1 MTKGKKIIK
10 IIGIL
15 IAAFPIAFVILL
27 NWVNWDTISSRIG
40 AAIDI
45 PQATSEAKAYYKEK
59 YGEEPSITGHTP
71 YYEGGFFLAGD
82 SYCDMITFHTNGG
95 DILWTEDDGCYDN
108 IQYEDVCNAIEEA
121 YFHDSSLGEYI
132 SGKVSVEYGQDSLRM
147 RVTRQYFNSDLA
159 EFVQQ
164 TNFTLHAEMTY
175 SGDKDTDYRQA
186 LREKLDV
193 LNADFN
199 AGFIRLNI
207 KDTQKELTDPPYSMC
222 PDTRTVQFM
231 PKGAEYMET
240 IAGGYIRYDESEVY
254 STRWCDI
261 DEYTAVSDVLADE
274 VLNEGMFSFE
284 ETDKYSGKKIRRS
297 HTGTKTDNVFIP
309 DKGYTFSLELE
320 NPVFLRFDKEYYGIN
335 ETTIPILIYKSP
347 YNDRIYPEYVTAGW
361 QSEIG
366 DGYDI
371 YDAAT
376 DGTWFYSDEEY
387 MYIFVVENP
396 TVSVNYKDT
405 VLSFVQLEDVIA
417 EKIDE

>member
-27 NWVNWDTISSRIG
+27 NWDTISSRIG

-59 YGEEPSITGHTP
+59 YGEKPNITGHTP
-71 YYEGGFFLAGD
+71 YYEDGFFLAGD
-82 SYCDMITFHTNGG
+82 SYCDMITFHTDRG
-95 DILWTEDDGCYDN
+95 DILWTEHDGCYDS
-108 IQYEDVCNAIEEA
+108 IQYEDVCNTIEEA

-132 SGKVSVEYGQDSLRM
+132 SGEVSVEYGQDSLWM
-147 RVTRQYFNSDLA
+147 HATRQYFNGNLA
-159 EFVQQ
+159 EFAQQ

-175 SGDKDTDYRQA
+175 SGDINTDYRQA

-193 LNADFN
+193 LDADFN

-207 KDTQKELTDPPYSMC
+207 KDIQKELTDPTYSMC

-240 IAGGYIRYDESEVY
+240 IAGGYIRYGESEVY

-274 VLNEGMFSFE
+274 VLTDGMYSFE
-284 ETDKYSGKKIRRS
+284 ADDRYVGKEIYRS
-297 HTGTKTDNVFIP
+297 HSGTQTDNIFIP
-309 DKGYTFSLELE
+309 DNGYAVSLQSG
-320 NPVFLRFDKEYYGIN
+320 NPIFLRFDKAHYNIN
-335 ETTIPILIYKSP
+335 ETTIPIIIYEPPYGKSP
-347 YNDRIYPEYVTAGW
+347 KYVTAGW
-361 QSEIG
+361 QSVIG

-376 DGTWFYSDEEY
+376 DGTWFYYDEKY
-387 MYIFVVENP
+387 MYILLGEDASLFAEHD
-396 TVSVNYKDT
+396 KT

-417 EKIDE
+417 EKMDE